1 MSASTPVSFLISL
14 LPEPP
19 AEASTAQSTQARDAN
34 EDDMAEE
41 SRETIIN
48 VLRLL
53 YSLALSSM
61 ASMKMELDILSSAPS
76 VDPSQGIPHTD
87 LRQGGRGENDD
98 TWRLDQ
104 LPTSLARSSDLI
116 SSKGKVL
123 RPFTILPSD
132 TGVAQREKL
141 KAGVFK
147 QSWRLPTMT
156 IDEYLDIERQ
166 RGNVI
171 TGGGCV
177 FPSQRCRA
185 AAIAHVVKLQSSIL

>member
-1 MSASTPVSFLISL
+1 MPNSEV
-14 LPEPP
+14 
-19 AEASTAQSTQARDAN
+19 STAQSTQSGDVN

-41 SRETIIN
+41 SRETIID
-48 VLRLL
+48 VLHLL
-53 YSLALSSM
+53 HSLALSSM
-61 ASMKMELDILSSAPS
+61 ASMKMELDILSAAPPI
-76 VDPSQGIPHTD
+76 DPSLGTSQAD
-87 LRQGGRGENDD
+87 SRQGERGENDD

-104 LPTSLARSSDLI
+104 LPTSLTRSSDLI

-132 TGVAQREKL
+132 SGVAQREKL

-166 RGNVI
+166 RGNII

-177 FPSQRCRA
+177 FLSRRGSVK
-185 AAIAHVVKLQSSIL
+185 AIAHFVNFQSSIL